1 MKKIILLLS
10 LMTLLVSCSSH
21 KTEGVKEAEGET
33 PVKVVIC
40 GAGESN
46 CFVAARFK
54 DLDGCESHKRW
65 AEMLCD
71 TQSNPEKMV
80 CEKDNGAKVT
90 YAYCTL

>member
-1 MKKIILLLS
+1 MKKIILLL
-10 LMTLLVSCSSH
+10 TLITFLIGCSSD

-33 PVKVVIC
+33 PVKNVIC

-54 DLDGCESHKRW
+54 DLDGCESYKRW

-71 TQSNPEKMV
+71 TQSNPEKII
-80 CEKDNGAKVT
+80 CEKDHGTKIT

>member
-1 MKKIILLLS
+1 MKKTIFLLFLI
-10 LMTLLVSCSSH
+10 TLLVSCNSN

-33 PVKVVIC
+33 PVKNVIC
-40 GAGESN
+40 GAGESH

-54 DLDGCESHKRW
+54 DLDGCESYKRW

-80 CEKDNGAKVT
+80 CEKDYGTKIT
-90 YAYCTL
+90 YAYCTH

>member
-10 LMTLLVSCSSH
+10 LITLLVSCSSN

-33 PVKVVIC
+33 PVKNVIC

-54 DLDGCESHKRW
+54 DLDGCESYKRW

-80 CEKDNGAKVT
+80 CEKDHGTKIT